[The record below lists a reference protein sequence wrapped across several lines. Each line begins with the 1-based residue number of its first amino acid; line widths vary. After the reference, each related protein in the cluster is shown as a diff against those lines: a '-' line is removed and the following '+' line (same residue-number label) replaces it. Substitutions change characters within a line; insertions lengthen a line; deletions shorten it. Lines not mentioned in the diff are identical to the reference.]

1 MTNRVFLP
9 PTCVLARNR
18 FLGGRGVGVY
28 LSPLGG
34 GQADIVYRRHRLYR
48 ERSGRSTAL
57 GVPVVFSGDYTP
69 AADELLNDA
78 TLDTDKLVDGETT
91 GEFDFTLPAGYEAEG
106 ADFWLDLRT
115 HEAGLENQSLYRPRH
130 IIVGVGEES
139 AAVLGTAALIRVVK
153 LDGGDARIDFEY
165 LASLSGAQPDSFTLR
180 KLTGTGTIADV
191 SVDFVSGQRDYSG
204 TITGMTSGLTYTF
217 RLFGVVGAEETEL
230 IATITVVADG
240 DGPSALTVTYA
251 EET

>member
-1 MTNRVFLP
+1 L
-9 PTCVLARNR
+9 
-18 FLGGRGVGVY
+18 Y
-28 LSPLGG
+28 LSPIGG
-34 GQADIVYRRHRLYR
+34 GQADIVYRNQRLYR
-48 ERSGRSTAL
+48 EGKSRSTAI

-106 ADFWLDLRT
+106 ADFWIDLRT

-139 AAVLGTAALIRVVK
+139 DAVLGTAALIRVVK

-165 LASLSGAQPDSFTLR
+165 IASLSGAQPDSFTLR

-191 SVDFVSGQRDYSG
+191 SVDFTSGQRDYSG
-204 TITGMTSGLTYTF
+204 TITGMTTHLGRQDMGAWGWHCCWRLPLNWWATSRQTRKSGKAPASRWRPL
-217 RLFGVVGAEETEL
+217 
-230 IATITVVADG
+230 
-240 DGPSALTVTYA
+240 PSGWQASMSTRRG
-251 EET
+251 